1 MLNSTG
7 KRLPSQSRDL
17 VPVSQ
22 ILMTDVYVTMHG
34 PQVGD
39 QSTATTR
46 WREIHGTLSPGQS
59 PRQQRGAG
67 IGITAHQCMPC
78 SAGKQNSPTLIL
90 GQEVG
95 HQQSSL
101 TEQPQDTGRRVTSRL
116 QGGPPCTQRDTTTI
130 LHPQRSR
137 KRRLDMSKP
146 SLRNQLI
153 HWLQRINRQMDICLA
168 SQL

>member
-1 MLNSTG
+1 MSIITAQAPTTPRAIDRPTRSQGNTTSPLLWMTWPRTLKILCTFPELTLNWSPGVRRINFFLLIRITLMLNSTG

-95 HQQSSL
+95 H
-101 TEQPQDTGRRVTSRL
+101 
-116 QGGPPCTQRDTTTI
+116 
-130 LHPQRSR
+130 
-137 KRRLDMSKP
+137 
-146 SLRNQLI
+146 
-153 HWLQRINRQMDICLA
+153 
-168 SQL
+168 